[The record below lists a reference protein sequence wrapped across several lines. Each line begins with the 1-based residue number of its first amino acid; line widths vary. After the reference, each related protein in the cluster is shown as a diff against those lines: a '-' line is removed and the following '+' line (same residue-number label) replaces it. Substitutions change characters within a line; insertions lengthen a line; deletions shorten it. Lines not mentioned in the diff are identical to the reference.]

1 MNTPAAETGRRPS
14 LLEIEGTQILS
25 TSPGFAEAIA
35 GAYVRRHRPHCLCRP
50 EGVEMYIARLAD
62 GYIVK
67 RMPETGE
74 QHAPACPSYEPPVEQ
89 SGIHP
94 LLGTAIKE
102 DPATGMTLLK
112 LGFSLSKRPGR
123 ACPSRTPSV
132 NSTVSG
138 TNTRLSLRALLHYL
152 WDQAELTRWH
162 PGFEGRRT
170 WGVVRRQLLLA
181 ATSLVACGE
190 PLAAR
195 LDIPEP
201 FSVENREAIEARRI
215 RRWNETKGSG
225 VQGQRLLLLIAELK
239 EIAPSR
245 QGYMAVIKHVPDHGF
260 ALDGTL
266 YRRIENRFE
275 RELELWSAAIDA
287 RMILIATMS
296 IRGSGLPRIA
306 ALSLMTVTEH
316 WLPVE
321 GWAEMQL
328 VKSLVRDR
336 RSFSKMPR
344 YDLHPEARHPSLA
357 LTDEGDP
364 ARLVFTDNCP
374 SLLG

>member
-1 MNTPAAETGRRPS
+1 
-14 LLEIEGTQILS
+14 
-25 TSPGFAEAIA
+25 
-35 GAYVRRHRPHCLCRP
+35 
-50 EGVEMYIARLAD
+50 MYIARLAD

-102 DPATGMTLLK
+102 DPGTGMTLLK
-112 LGFSLSKRPGR
+112 LGFSLSRQTGR
-123 ACPSRTPSV
+123 ACPAKTPSV
-132 NSTVSG
+132 SSTVSSN
-138 TNTRLSLRALLHYL
+138 NTRLSLRALLHYL

-201 FSVENREAIEARRI
+201 FSVENREAIKARRLS
-215 RRWNETKGSG
+215 RWNETKGPG
-225 VQGQRLLLLIAELK
+225 VQGQRLILLIAELK

-245 QGYMAVIKHVPDHGF
+245 HGYMVVIKHVPDHGF
-260 ALDGTL
+260 ALDDTL
-266 YRRIENRFE
+266 YRRMAHRFE
-275 RELELWSAAIDA
+275 RELELWNAVIDA

-306 ALSLMTVTEH
+306 ELSLMTVTEH

-321 GWAEMQL
+321 GWVEMQL
-328 VKSLVRDR
+328 VNSLVRDR

-344 YDLHPEARHPSLA
+344 YDMHPDARHPSLA
-357 LTDEGDP
+357 LTDKGDP
-364 ARLVFTDNCP
+364 AQLVFTDNCT
-374 SLLG
+374 SLL

>member
-1 MNTPAAETGRRPS
+1 MNALAAETGRRRS
-14 LLEIEGTQILS
+14 LLEIEGTRLLS
-25 TSPGFAEAIA
+25 TSPGFVEAIA
-35 GAYVRRHRPHCLCRP
+35 GAYGRRQRPRCLCRS

-74 QHAPACPSYEPPVEQ
+74 QHSPACPSYEPPVEQ

-102 DPATGMTLLK
+102 DPGTGMTLLK
-112 LGFSLSKRPGR
+112 LGFSLSKQPGR
-123 ACPSRTPSV
+123 ACPTRTPSV
-132 NSTVSG
+132 SSTVSG
-138 TNTRLSLRALLHYL
+138 NNTRLSLRALLHYL

-201 FSVENREAIEARRI
+201 FFSENREAIKARRLS
-215 RRWNETKGSG
+215 RWNETMGSR

-239 EIAPSR
+239 EIAHSR
-245 QGYMAVIKHVPDHGF
+245 HGYMAVIKHVPDHGF
-260 ALDGTL
+260 ALDDTL
-266 YRRIENRFE
+266 YRRMESRFE

-306 ALSLMTVTEH
+306 ELSLMTVTEH

-321 GWAEMQL
+321 GWVEMQL
-328 VKSLVRDR
+328 VNSLVRDR

-344 YDLHPEARHPSLA
+344 YDLHPDARHPSLA
-357 LTDEGDP
+357 LTDKGDP
-364 ARLVFTDNCP
+364 AQLVFTDNCT